1 MFTGIIEEVGTIK
14 RVERGGRALV
24 LEVRAREVLDG
35 LQPGDSISTNGVC
48 LTVTSFNDAT
58 FRADVMP
65 ETARRSNLG
74 DLRPGDPV
82 NLERALTLQRR
93 LGGHLVSG
101 HIDGTGRIVAK
112 KRDENATWVTVAAD
126 AGILRLVVEKGSIA
140 VDGISLTVAAVDDA
154 TFKVS
159 IIPHTRQETTLAR
172 KETGATVNLE
182 NDLMAKYAEKLL
194 RLDGGRRPPGLTLD
208 YLTEHGF

>member
-14 RVERGGRALV
+14 RVERGGRSLV

-48 LTVTSFNDAT
+48 LTVTSFNEAT

-112 KRDENATWVTVAAD
+112 ERDENATWVTVAAD

-159 IIPHTRQETTLAR
+159 IIPRTRQETTLAR

-194 RLDGGRRPPGLTLD
+194 RLDGDRPSPGLTLD